1 MKLVVG
7 FLSGLVIGAVGAVAY
22 SVQSGRDLREAF
34 EEVRGDLSKRD
45 LDALGA
51 RLETRVTEMQAQ
63 LETRI
68 AQVREKAAAAMDE
81 ATPVVTDA
89 VEDAGDKAGS
99 AVDEVAAVVEDVADR
114 RPSAR
119 RSPRSPRPPQ
129 DKAGA

>member
-34 EEVRGDLSKRD
+34 DEVRNDLSKRD

-51 RLETRVTEMQAQ
+51 RLETRVTEMQSQ
-63 LETRI
+63 LEARI
-68 AQVREKAAAAMDE
+68 AQVREKAAAMDE
-81 ATPVVTDA
+81 ATPVVTEA

-99 AVDEVAAVVEDVADR
+99 AGDEVADVVEDAVAD
-114 RPSAR
+114 AGEKAAEGAEAVGD
-119 RSPRSPRPPQ
+119 Q
-129 DKAGA
+129 AGA

>member
-34 EEVRGDLSKRD
+34 DEVRNDLSRRD

-51 RLETRVTEMQAQ
+51 RLETRVSEMQAQ
-63 LETRI
+63 LEVRI
-68 AQVREKAAAAMDE
+68 AQVREKAAAMD
-81 ATPVVTDA
+81 ATPVVTET

-99 AVDEVAAVVEDVADR
+99 ALDEVADVAEAAVAD
-114 RPSAR
+114 AGEKAAEGAEAVGD
-119 RSPRSPRPPQ
+119 Q
-129 DKAGA
+129 AGA

>member
-51 RLETRVTEMQAQ
+51 RLESRVTEMQAQ
-63 LETRI
+63 LESRI
-68 AQVREKAAAAMDE
+68 AQVRERAAAAMDE

-89 VEDAGDKAGS
+89 GDTAAS
-99 AVDEVAAVVEDVADR
+99 AVDEAATVVGDAVDDAGEKASEVAEAV
-114 RPSAR
+114 
-119 RSPRSPRPPQ
+119 Q
-129 DKAGA
+129 DQAGA

>member
-34 EEVRGDLSKRD
+34 EEVRSDLSKRD

-51 RLETRVTEMQAQ
+51 RLESRVTEMQAQ

-68 AQVREKAAAAMDE
+68 TQVRERAASVMDE

-89 VEDAGDKAGS
+89 IDDAGDKAGS
-99 AVDEVAAVVEDVADR
+99 AVEGAAAVVEDAAADAGDKVAEAAQAAED
-114 RPSAR
+114 
-119 RSPRSPRPPQ
+119 Q
-129 DKAGA
+129 AGA

>member
-34 EEVRGDLSKRD
+34 EEVRGDLSKGD

-51 RLETRVTEMQAQ
+51 RLESRVTEMQAQ

-68 AQVREKAAAAMDE
+68 AQVREKAE
-81 ATPVVTDA
+81 PPWT
-89 VEDAGDKAGS
+89 
-99 AVDEVAAVVEDVADR
+99 R
-114 RPSAR
+114 RPPPSRMPWSR
-119 RSPRSPRPPQ
+119 R
-129 DKAGA
+129 

>member
-34 EEVRGDLSKRD
+34 DEVRNDLSKRD

-63 LETRI
+63 LEARI
-68 AQVREKAAAAMDE
+68 AQVREKAAAMDE
-81 ATPVVTDA
+81 ATPVVTETVEEAAAA
-89 VEDAGDKAGS
+89 VEDAAADAGEKVAEGAEAAGD
-99 AVDEVAAVVEDVADR
+99 
-114 RPSAR
+114 
-119 RSPRSPRPPQ
+119 Q
-129 DKAGA
+129 AGA

>member
-7 FLSGLVIGAVGAVAY
+7 FLSGLVLGAVGAVAY

-34 EEVRGDLSKRD
+34 DEVRSDLSKRD

-51 RLETRVTEMQAQ
+51 RLESRVTEMQAQ

-68 AQVREKAAAAMDE
+68 AQVRERAASAMDE

-89 VEDAGDKAGS
+89 VDSAGS
-99 AVDEVAAVVEDVADR
+99 AAGEAAVTVEDAVAE
-114 RPSAR
+114 
-119 RSPRSPRPPQ
+119 
-129 DKAGA
+129 AGETVAEAKPGA